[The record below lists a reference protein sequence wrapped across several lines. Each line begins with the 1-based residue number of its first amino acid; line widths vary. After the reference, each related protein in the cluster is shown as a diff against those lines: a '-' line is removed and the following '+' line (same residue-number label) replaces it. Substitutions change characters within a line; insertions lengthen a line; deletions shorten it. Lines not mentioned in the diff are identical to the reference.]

1 MVIYFLF
8 KSVFAGCTRISFPSL
23 LIKVNL
29 CLVSYYSGAIMADA
43 ISHWGTNEDD
53 LKALLVEY
61 GPVVTTINASPLG
74 NYNGGIFSSWTC
86 CDAASGGESCTY
98 VISIFR

>member
-1 MVIYFLF
+1 
-8 KSVFAGCTRISFPSL
+8 
-23 LIKVNL
+23 
-29 CLVSYYSGAIMADA
+29 MADA
-43 ISHWGTNEDD
+43 ISYWGTNEDD

-86 CDAASGGESCTY
+86 CDAASGGENCTY
-98 VISIFR
+98 VISVHFLRDLIEKKKKMYRFRNELHCKDL

>member
-1 MVIYFLF
+1 
-8 KSVFAGCTRISFPSL
+8 
-23 LIKVNL
+23 
-29 CLVSYYSGAIMADA
+29 MADA
-43 ISHWGTNEDD
+43 ISYWGTNEDD

-86 CDAASGGESCTY
+86 CDAASGGENCTY
-98 VISIFR
+98 VISVHFLRILIEKKCTGSGMSYTAKICSGIVVELQ